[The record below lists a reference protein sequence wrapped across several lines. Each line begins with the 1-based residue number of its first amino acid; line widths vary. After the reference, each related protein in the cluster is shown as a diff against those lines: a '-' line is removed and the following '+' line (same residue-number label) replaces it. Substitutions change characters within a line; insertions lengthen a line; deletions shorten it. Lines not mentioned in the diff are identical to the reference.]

1 MASTPTSI
9 QERLQLKRVPLDD
22 WSIREKLG
30 LASAVL
36 CSGDQNWMSVSR
48 ALKSFGDTTRPA
60 DWFSQKSCAAQYGK
74 LLENVETPKRKKR
87 TLSERDSS
95 TPVETP
101 GESIVRKLT
110 QERITELQRIML
122 EEQQEFQ
129 KLRDEI
135 VMLQSPNVSDEQI
148 RDMVS
153 KIEEEKKQ
161 NEIEKAN
168 HAEFLKKR
176 EQRKI
181 EIERAW
187 RPGLV
192 FKNAGLLKQQQQQ
205 QQQAKSGNDESVDTD
220 DNCSRSSTGQ
230 SPLLTSLLKSPSSTP
245 NITLLQQN
253 AVQVSPIPNIST
265 PESYISMQSS
275 TQISASQ
282 AAPTLSMLLDGGKTS
297 GNTSSK
303 LSSSIETQLL
313 QHQDS
318 LPDDQ
323 SIDIFPEQ
331 IPSVE
336 SIDNANDPKED
347 EQLMEVFKGL
357 IPDNID
363 ELADILTEN
372 NALLNPEL
380 LEEEEMLDEV
390 MNQEEE
396 QQEQHELEQP
406 DISKMDTFDQ
416 LKHETMLEE
425 RSKREAA
432 ALKAMTEESSST
444 SVLNISPE
452 DSNQEDDLPLKVL
465 QKDIQEA
472 NKAKQAQELTFQVR
486 KYILKGFY

>member
-48 ALKSFGDTTRPA
+48 ALKSLGDTTRPA

-135 VMLQSPNVSDEQI
+135 VVLQSPHVSEEQI
-148 RDMVS
+148 LVMVAQ
-153 KIEEEKKQ
+153 IEEEKKQ
-161 NEIEKAN
+161 REIEKAN
-168 HAEFLKKR
+168 HAEFLRKR

-187 RPGLV
+187 RPGLI
-192 FKNAGLLKQQQQQ
+192 FKNAALKQQQQQ
-205 QQQAKSGNDESVDTD
+205 QPKLGNEESVDTD

-245 NITLLQQN
+245 NLTLLQQN
-253 AVQVSPIPNIST
+253 TVQAAPSPNIST
-265 PESYISMQSS
+265 PESYISLQPS
-275 TQISASQ
+275 TQMSASQ
-282 AAPTLSMLLDGGKTS
+282 AAPTLSMLLDGGKN

-303 LSSSIETQLL
+303 LSSSMDAQFS

-318 LPDDQ
+318 LHDDP

-336 SIDNANDPKED
+336 STDNPNDPKED

-390 MNQEEE
+390 MNQEEAQEE
-396 QQEQHELEQP
+396 QEFEQP

-432 ALKAMTEESSST
+432 AALKAMTEESPST

-452 DSNQEDDLPLKVL
+452 DSNDDLPLKVL

-472 NKAKQAQELTFQVR
+472 NKAKQAQEMTFHVR
-486 KYILKGFY
+486 NKRTFI